1 MIRKFT
7 ENDTDRIM
15 QIWLQANIDA
25 HSFIP
30 ADYWNRNFEYVKEEI
45 IKAEIYVYEIEN
57 EPVAFVGL
65 ADDYIAGI
73 FVECRLRSKGIGK
86 ELIAFAKQIKKTLR
100 LHVYSKNARAVAFY
114 KKEGF
119 AVVCEQMD
127 SSTGEPELEMIW
139 KNA

>member
-30 ADYWNRNFEYVKEEI
+30 ADYWDGNFEYVKAEI

-57 EPVAFVGL
+57 EPVAFIGF
-65 ADDYIAGI
+65 ADNYIAGI
-73 FVECRLRSKGIGK
+73 FVECSLRSKGIGK
-86 ELIAFAKQIKKTLR
+86 ELITFAKQIKKALK
-100 LHVYSKNARAVAFY
+100 LHVYAKNERAVVFY

-119 AVVCEQMD
+119 AVVCRQID

>member
-7 ENDTDRIM
+7 ENDIDRIM

-30 ADYWNRNFEYVKEEI
+30 ADYWDGNFEYVKAEI

-57 EPVAFVGL
+57 EPVAFIGF
-65 ADDYIAGI
+65 ADNYIAGI
-73 FVECRLRSKGIGK
+73 FVECSLRSKGIGK
-86 ELIAFAKQIKKTLR
+86 ELIAFAKQIKKALK
-100 LHVYSKNARAVAFY
+100 LHVYAKNERAVAFY

-119 AVVCEQMD
+119 AAVCEQID

>member
-57 EPVAFVGL
+57 EPVAFIGL

-86 ELIAFAKQIKKTLR
+86 ELIAFAKQIKKTLKP
-100 LHVYSKNARAVAFY
+100 LESLKTAVAR
-114 KKEGF
+114 
-119 AVVCEQMD
+119 
-127 SSTGEPELEMIW
+127 S
-139 KNA
+139 